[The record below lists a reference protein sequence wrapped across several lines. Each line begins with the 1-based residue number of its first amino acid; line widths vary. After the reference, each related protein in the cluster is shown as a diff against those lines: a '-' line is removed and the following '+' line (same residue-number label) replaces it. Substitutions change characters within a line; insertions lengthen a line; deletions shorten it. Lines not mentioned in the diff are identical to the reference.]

1 MIELVTLVTFVLVVG
16 LVFWVAH
23 VARKLHRDPLRRQL
37 ATATGVEAPPDAA
50 AVTRRTLVESFA
62 AQLPELAAGGD
73 ELDKDLRRAG
83 YYRPTARRE
92 FLAIRNAL
100 VILVVIL
107 AGALAVVVGPGREAT
122 AIRVL
127 GVGLLVAAVFWSI
140 PRVLLAIRAK
150 RRVGRICRALP
161 DGLDMISMCLT
172 GGASLQDALS
182 HVGPQLYAAHPDLA
196 VELVIVRHQAEMSSL
211 EFAVEKFAQ
220 RIDAPDTAALAALV
234 TQNQRLGTS
243 VVGSVREYADNMRS
257 TRRQLADEKAGK
269 AQVKLLF
276 PVIFCFLPSLI
287 ILLWGSAILELWSF
301 FQELGGPGL

>member
-1 MIELVTLVTFVLVVG
+1 MIELVTLVAFVLVVG
-16 LVFWVAH
+16 LVLWVAH
-23 VARKLHRDPLRRQL
+23 VARKLHRDPIRQGL
-37 ATATGVEAPPDAA
+37 ATAAGMEAPPNDRAA
-50 AVTRRTLVESFA
+50 TRGTLVQSFA
-62 AQLPELAAGGD
+62 SQLPEFTAGSD

-83 YYRPTARRE
+83 YYRPTARQE
-92 FLAIRNAL
+92 YLAIRNAL
-100 VILVVIL
+100 VILVVVL
-107 AGALAVVVGPGREAT
+107 VGALAAIVGPQREAT

-140 PRVLLAIRAK
+140 PRVLLAVRAK
-150 RRVGRICRALP
+150 RRVGRVCRALP

-182 HVGPQLYAAHPDLA
+182 HVGPQLFAAHSDLA
-196 VELVIVRHQAEMSSL
+196 VELMIVRQQADMSSL
-211 EFAVEKFAQ
+211 EFAIEKFAQ
-220 RIDAPDTAALAALV
+220 RIDAPDTATLAALV

-276 PVIFCFLPSLI
+276 PVVFCFLPSLI

-301 FQELGGPGL
+301 FQELGGP

>member
-23 VARKLHRDPLRRQL
+23 VARKLHRDPLRQRL
-37 ATATGVEAPPDAA
+37 AAAAGMEAPADDRAA
-50 AVTRRTLVESFA
+50 TRETLVQSFA
-62 AQLPELAAGGD
+62 AQLPEFTAGGD
-73 ELDKDLRRAG
+73 ELDRDLRRAG

-92 FLAIRNAL
+92 YLAIRNAL

-107 AGALAVVVGPGREAT
+107 TGALAVIVGPAREA
-122 AIRVL
+122 AVLRVL

-140 PRVLLAIRAK
+140 PRVLLAVRAK
-150 RRVGRICRALP
+150 RRVTRICRALP

-172 GGASLQDALS
+172 GGSSLQDALS
-182 HVGPQLYAAHPDLA
+182 QVGPQLFAAHSDLA
-196 VELVIVRHQAEMSSL
+196 VELMIVRQQAEMSSL
-211 EFAVEKFAQ
+211 EFAIEKFAE

-243 VVGSVREYADNMRS
+243 VVGSVREYADNMRA
-257 TRRQLADEKAGK
+257 TRRQLADEKAGR

-301 FQELGGPGL
+301 FQELGGP